1 MKSFKHF
8 HLALVFLASSL
19 LSVNIFAQD
28 TDTNQQPLMEKR
40 YVSDILYVPMRS
52 GAGNKYRVV
61 HRGLKSGTAVT
72 VLTDDGNGWSQVK
85 TSKGK
90 EGWMPTS
97 YLLKKP
103 TSSIYLKQAQKTI
116 DQLSSKAGPL
126 SEQLLNQQ
134 KENQTLTQQ
143 LEALKKDNN
152 LLQKELERIKGL
164 SSNAIELNKSN
175 IALLQDNEKLKHE
188 HDTLQAENTRLS
200 NKLTSDD
207 FMYGVLTVIL
217 GMIVTLIIQ
226 YFTRTR
232 RRSEWG

>member
-1 MKSFKHF
+1 MLKNIY
-8 HLALVFLASSL
+8 LTSL
-19 LSVNIFAQD
+19 LLIGFSCTVIAQD
-28 TDTNQQPLMEKR
+28 ASTAPLMEKR

-52 GAGNKYRVV
+52 GAGNKFRVV

-72 VLTDDGNGWSQVK
+72 VLADDGNGWSQVK
-85 TSKGK
+85 TNKGK

-103 TSSIYLKQAQKTI
+103 TASIYLKQAQKTI

-126 SEQLLNQQ
+126 SEQLLAQQ
-134 KENQTLTQQ
+134 KENRALNTQIETLQ
-143 LEALKKDNN
+143 KGNN

-164 SSNAIELNKSN
+164 SSNAIQLNQDN
-175 IALLQDNEKLKHE
+175 IALLQDNEKLKRE
-188 HDTLQAENTRLS
+188 HDTLQAENTRLAT
-200 NKLTSDD
+200 KLKSDD

-217 GMIVTLIIQ
+217 GMIFTLIIQ